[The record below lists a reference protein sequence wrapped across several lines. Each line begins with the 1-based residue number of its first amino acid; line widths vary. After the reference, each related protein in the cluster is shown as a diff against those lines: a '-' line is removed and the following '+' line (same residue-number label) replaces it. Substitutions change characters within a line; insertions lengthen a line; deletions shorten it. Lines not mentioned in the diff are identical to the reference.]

1 MTIAAS
7 RGLGRLGQPVF
18 WLLLILFILIPCASS
33 LILAVSPQGVFA
45 ETRVAR
51 GEVVGLRLE
60 PGGCHVFAEPADGA
74 EPPAGRPDTAGITS
88 LNRQ

>member
-1 MTIAAS
+1 LRNVTLDVEPGTFLVLLGPDHDRRRMR
-7 RGLGRLGQPVF
+7 RGRDLPRLGRLT
-18 WLLLILFILIPCASS
+18 
-33 LILAVSPQGVFA
+33 GVFA
-45 ETRVAR
+45 ETRAAR